1 MYDNRHSPG
10 NSSPSSTE
18 NYVMTN
24 DEIERFRQGLQRVEN
39 GIRNSLTDQFN
50 ISSTVEMTPR
60 GQQGVLHIVTP
71 FQQRVNFT
79 VAPKTEMFS
88 ENDPV
93 IPQNEA
99 GELSEELVATLVNSL
114 FEQIEMGEAP
124 AG

>member
-10 NSSPSSTE
+10 TSSPSSTE

-79 VAPKTEMFS
+79 VAPKAEMFS
-88 ENDPV
+88 EDDPV